1 VNEDIFGENAV
12 DVPTLLLIAVLGIAS
27 GLMIGCVGIGGV
39 ILVPALVFSARV
51 PIEVSIPA
59 AMIAYIVSGLV
70 ATAVFARNK
79 SIHWSMAG
87 WLCAGAAPTAFAGA
101 WAVSV
106 VSPLLLETGLGLLT
120 LFSGLNS
127 LRTTHVSEDLA
138 SSPSNKGLVLV
149 GAVTGFLSSVSRTGG
164 PLVLVPI
171 LIAKSVPVLTAVG
184 LSQAIQI
191 PIGVAATL
199 GNVVYGQ
206 LNLELGGL
214 LAASLTAGTWYG
226 ARRAHVVRRETL
238 RRTVAVL
245 LVVVGSF
252 ILGNVVWRLA
262 G

>member
-1 VNEDIFGENAV
+1 MAGSA
-12 DVPTLLLIAVLGIAS
+12 LLLIALLGIAS

-39 ILVPALVFSARV
+39 ILVPALVFLAHV

-59 AMIAYIVSGLV
+59 AMIAYIVSGVV
-70 ATAVFARNK
+70 ATMIFARNK
-79 SIHWSMAG
+79 SIRWSMAG

-120 LFSGLNS
+120 MFSGLNA
-127 LRTTHVSEDLA
+127 LRTEHASGDLA
-138 SSPSNKGLVLV
+138 SPVSNRNLLLV
-149 GAVTGFLSSVSRTGG
+149 GAATGLLSSMSGTGG

-171 LIAKSVPVLTAVG
+171 LIAKSVPILTAVG

-191 PIGVAATL
+191 PIGIAATL
-199 GNVVYGQ
+199 GNAAYGQ

-226 ARRAHVVRRETL
+226 AKLAHVVRRETL
-238 RRTVAVL
+238 RRIVAII
-245 LVVVGSF
+245 LVIVGLF

-262 G
+262 K

>member
-1 VNEDIFGENAV
+1 
-12 DVPTLLLIAVLGIAS
+12 LLIAVLGVAS

-39 ILVPALVFSARV
+39 ILVPALVFLARV

-127 LRTTHVSEDLA
+127 LRTTHASEDLA
-138 SSPSNKGLVLV
+138 SS
-149 GAVTGFLSSVSRTGG
+149 
-164 PLVLVPI
+164 
-171 LIAKSVPVLTAVG
+171 
-184 LSQAIQI
+184 
-191 PIGVAATL
+191 
-199 GNVVYGQ
+199 
-206 LNLELGGL
+206 
-214 LAASLTAGTWYG
+214 
-226 ARRAHVVRRETL
+226 
-238 RRTVAVL
+238 RRTKVSCL
-245 LVVVGSF
+245 SE
-252 ILGNVVWRLA
+252 R
-262 G
+262 